1 LFSHIDANGRPKMVG
16 VTAKPETLRSAKASC
31 FLRASATTLEALKS
45 KRLPK
50 GDALT
55 VAQVAGIQ
63 AAKLTPHLIPLCH
76 SLSAGDIS
84 VDISVLEAGVKIV
97 SRVEAIAATGPEM
110 EALVACTVAALTLYD
125 MCKSMDPSMVI
136 DEVRLEAKTGGKSG
150 HHLDGLSGK
159 RAVILTLSDRASR
172 GIYQDLSGPVAREA
186 LKKIGFELAHCE
198 IIPDEL
204 DLIAERL
211 LNFCEN
217 LAPDLIL
224 TLGGTGLSHR
234 DVAPEATERVIDRK
248 IPGIAEMLRA
258 QSFAKHPTSS
268 FLSRAVA
275 GLKSKTLIVN
285 LPGKPA
291 AVSENLN
298 LLIPA
303 FDHIFRM
310 ISGEG
315 HESKALGQ
323 SHRSVR

>member
-1 LFSHIDANGRPKMVG
+1 MFTHINADGRPKMVS

-31 FLRASATTLEALKS
+31 LLRASAAVLEALKS

-63 AAKLTPHLIPLCH
+63 AAKQTPHLIPLCH
-76 SLSAGDIS
+76 SLNAGEIS
-84 VDISVLEAGVKIV
+84 VDISCLDDGIKIV
-97 SRVEAIAATGPEM
+97 SKVETVASTGPEM
-110 EALVACTVAALTLYD
+110 EALVACTVAALALYD

-136 DEVRLEAKTGGKSG
+136 DEVKLEEKTGGKSG
-150 HHLDGLSGK
+150 HHPEGLLGK
-159 RAVILTLSDRASR
+159 RAVVLTLSDRASR
-172 GIYQDLSGPVAREA
+172 GVYPDLSGPAAREA
-186 LKKIGFELAHCE
+186 LERVGFVLTHSEVIADDLN
-198 IIPDEL
+198 
-204 DLIAERL
+204 LIAERL
-211 LNFCEN
+211 LFFCES
-217 LAPDLIL
+217 LEPDLIL
-224 TLGGTGLSHR
+224 TLGGTGLSRR

-248 IPGIAEMLRA
+248 IPGIAEMLRT
-258 QSFAKHPTSS
+258 QSFARHPISS

-275 GLKSKTLIVN
+275 GLKGKTLIVN

-291 AVSENLN
+291 AVSENLK

-315 HESKALGQ
+315 HENETLGQ
-323 SHRSVR
+323 SHRSPR